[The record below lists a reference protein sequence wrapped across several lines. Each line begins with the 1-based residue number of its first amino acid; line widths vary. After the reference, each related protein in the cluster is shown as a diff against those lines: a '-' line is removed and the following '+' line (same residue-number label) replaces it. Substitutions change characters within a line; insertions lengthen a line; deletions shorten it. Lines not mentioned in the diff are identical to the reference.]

1 MKRRV
6 AIITEIIAP
15 YRVPVFNALA
25 RTSSIDPH
33 VIFLSE
39 NDPSL
44 RDWRVCT
51 EEIRFSYNVLPSWRR
66 RVAGYNFLLNWGLE
80 RQLRKI
86 SPDILICGG
95 YNYVGSWQA
104 ARWCTNN
111 GVPLVLWAESTDRDN
126 RRGYALVEFL
136 KKYFLTRCD
145 GCVAAGQS
153 TFEYLVSLGVPEHA
167 IVTAPDA
174 VDNDY
179 FTRRSELV
187 RSEAAHYRIMYK
199 LPERYFLYVGR
210 LIRAKGV
217 FDLLDAYAAL
227 SPELRSEIALVVA
240 GDGHSRSELE
250 RRAGAI
256 HPGRVHFAGFLQRE
270 DLAPVYALADMLVFP
285 THSDPWGLVVN
296 EGMAA
301 GLPVITTT
309 AAGCAAD
316 LVSNKRN
323 GLVIPAGDSKNLA
336 AAMSLLACSPELR
349 KQFGACSRE
358 KIKKNSPEACAR
370 GLAEAAASVARKAA
384 HG

>member
-25 RTSSIDPH
+25 RSSTVDPY

-39 NDPSL
+39 NDASL
-44 RDWRVCT
+44 RDWKVCT
-51 EEIRFSYNVLPSWRR
+51 DEIRFAYNVLPSWRR
-66 RVAGYNFLLNWGLE
+66 RVAGYNFLLNWGVE
-80 RQLRKI
+80 RQLRRI

-95 YNYVGSWQA
+95 YSYVGSWQA
-104 ARWCTNN
+104 ARWCTSNR
-111 GVPLVLWAESTDRDN
+111 VPLVLWAESTDRDN
-126 RRGYALVEFL
+126 RRGYAPVEFL
-136 KKYFLTRCD
+136 KRYFLARCD

-153 TFEYLVSLGVPEHA
+153 TLEYLVSLGVPEHA
-167 IVTAPDA
+167 IITAPDA
-174 VDNDY
+174 VDND
-179 FTRRSELV
+179 FFRQRSELA
-187 RSEAAHYRIMYK
+187 RSEAAGYRAMYK

-217 FDLLDAYAAL
+217 FNLLDAYAAL
-227 SPELRSEIALVVA
+227 PPELRSEIGLVFA
-240 GDGHSRSELE
+240 GDGGSRSELE
-250 RRAGAI
+250 RRAGEI

-316 LVSNKRN
+316 LVTDRRN
-323 GLVIPAGDSKNLA
+323 GLVVPPGDWKQLA
-336 AAMSLLACSPELR
+336 AAMSLLARSPEKR
-349 KQFGACSRE
+349 KQFGTCSRE
-358 KIKKNSPEACAR
+358 KIKKNSPEACAQ
-370 GLAEAAASVARKAA
+370 GLAEAAVSVARKAA

>member
-51 EEIRFSYNVLPSWRR
+51 EEIRFSYDVLPSWRR
-66 RVAGYNFLLNWGLE
+66 RVAGYNFLLNWGME
-80 RQLRKI
+80 RQLRRI

-126 RRGYALVEFL
+126 RRGYAPVEFL
-136 KKYFLTRCD
+136 KRYFVTRCD

-153 TFEYLVSLGVPEHA
+153 TVEYLVSLGVPEHA
-167 IVTAPDA
+167 IIRAPDA

-187 RSEAAHYRIMYK
+187 RREAARYRAMYK

-210 LIRAKGV
+210 LIRAKGI
-217 FDLLDAYAAL
+217 FDLLDAYAGLA
-227 SPELRSEIALVVA
+227 PELRSEIALVVA
-240 GDGHSRSELE
+240 GDGRSRAELE
-250 RRAGAI
+250 RRAEAI

-316 LVSNKRN
+316 LVSNHRN
-323 GLVIPAGDSKNLA
+323 GLVIPPGDRKKLA
-336 AAMSLLACSPELR
+336 AAMSLLAYSPELR
-349 KQFGACSRE
+349 KRFGACSSE
-358 KIKKNSPEACAR
+358 KIKKNSPEACAQ
-370 GLAEAAASVARKAA
+370 GLAEAAVSVARKAA